1 MFNKFPQLGNDTF
14 LQMEKKKSE
23 NVDTYLKEKCNKRNN
38 SKD

>member
-14 LQMEKKKSE
+14 LQMEKKSE

>member
-1 MFNKFPQLGNDTF
+1 MFNKSRQLGNDTF
-14 LQMEKKKSE
+14 LQMEKENE